1 MVINP
6 MKAIEQYV
14 SLELL
19 AKRDNDKKAH
29 NGEETVQSRF
39 HLNSPCR
46 FCARNVYAN

>member
-1 MVINP
+1 

-29 NGEETVQSRF
+29 NGEEAYKVVF
-39 HLNSPCR
+39 I
-46 FCARNVYAN
+46 